1 MNCKNR
7 VFSRSDEVKDTIDF
21 SLLTEPVFLISWLS
35 LCHFLAQ
42 CGGKDVLNDLVL
54 VEKVFIFF

>member
-1 MNCKNR
+1 MKYPY
-7 VFSRSDEVKDTIDF
+7 TIDF